1 MKHIKTISE
10 FHEYT
15 NLPKPD
21 HPLISV
27 INVADARPDSEISS
41 SAHLVLDFYSIAVKR
56 MHNVKVQYGQQPFDF
71 NEGVMSFMS
80 PKQVFSMTADH
91 KDEQIIKSGWAIYI
105 HPDFIWNTSLAKTI
119 SNYNFWDY
127 TLNEALFLSEK
138 EEATINHII
147 QDIRRETQ
155 SNIDKFSKHIIISH
169 IETLLNYAD
178 RFYSRQ
184 FITREKNNH
193 QVLEDFE
200 TLINDYFNSDN
211 LIEEG
216 LPTVQ
221 HIAQQLNVSPKYL
234 SSLFQ
239 MLTGQTTQQLI
250 HDKLIEK
257 AKEKLSTSRLTISEI
272 SYSLGFEHIQ
282 SFSKLFKTK
291 TNLSPKEFRQSF
303 N

>member
-1 MKHIKTISE
+1 MRHIRTISE

-27 INVADARPDSEISS
+27 INVADAHPDSHNSISE
-41 SAHLVLDFYSIAVKR
+41 HLVLDFYSIAVKR
-56 MHNVKVQYGQQPFDF
+56 MHNVKVKYGQQPFDF

-80 PKQVFSMTADH
+80 PKQVFSITSDN
-91 KDEQIIKSGWAIYI
+91 KDKEVKKSGWAIYI

-119 SNYNFWDY
+119 NNYNFWDY

-138 EEATINHII
+138 EEITINHII
-147 QDIRRETQ
+147 QNITKETQ
-155 SNIDKFSKHIIISH
+155 SNIDKFSKHIIISQ

-184 FITREKNNH
+184 FITREKSNH
-193 QVLEDFE
+193 QILEDFE
-200 TLINDYFNSDN
+200 ILISDYFNREN
-211 LIEEG
+211 LIDLG

-234 SSLFQ
+234 CSLFQ

-257 AKEKLSTSRLTISEI
+257 AKEKLSTSQLTISEI

-282 SFSKLFKTK
+282 SFSKLFKAKTK
-291 TNLSPKEFRQSF
+291 LSPKEFRQSF

>member
-1 MKHIKTISE
+1 MKHIRTISE

-21 HPLISV
+21 HSLISV
-27 INVADARPDSEISS
+27 INVANALPDSHSS
-41 SAHLVLDFYSIAVKR
+41 NSEQLVLDFYSIAVKR
-56 MHNVKVQYGQQPFDF
+56 MHNVKIQYGQQPFDF

-80 PKQVFSMTADH
+80 PKQVFSITSDI
-91 KDEQIIKSGWAIYI
+91 KNEVVKKSGWAIYI

-119 SNYNFWDY
+119 NNYNFWDY

-138 EEATINHII
+138 EEASINHII
-147 QDIRRETQ
+147 QNIRKETQ
-155 SNIDKFSKHIIISH
+155 SNIDKFSKHIIISQ

-184 FITREKNNH
+184 FITREKSNH
-193 QVLEDFE
+193 QILEDFE
-200 TLINDYFNSDN
+200 ILINDYFNREN
-211 LIEEG
+211 LIDLG

-221 HIAQQLNVSPKYL
+221 YIAQQLNVSPKYL

-239 MLTGQTTQQLI
+239 TLTGQTTQQLI

-257 AKEKLSTSRLTISEI
+257 AKEKLSTSQLTVSEI

-282 SFSKLFKTK
+282 SFSKLFKIK

>member
-15 NLPKPD
+15 NLPQPN

-27 INVADARPDSEISS
+27 INVADAHPDSHGGNSE
-41 SAHLVLDFYSIAVKR
+41 HLILDFYSIAVKR
-56 MHNVKVQYGQQPFDF
+56 MHNVKVKYGQQPFDF

-80 PKQVFSMTADH
+80 PKQVFSMTADN
-91 KDEQIIKSGWAIYI
+91 KDKEVKKSGWAIYI
-105 HPDFIWNTSLAKTI
+105 HTDFIWNTSLAKTI
-119 SNYNFWDY
+119 NNYDFWGY

-138 EEATINHII
+138 EEETINHII
-147 QDIRRETQ
+147 QNIKKETR
-155 SNIDKFSKHIIISH
+155 SNIDKFTKHIIISQ

-184 FITREKNNH
+184 FITREKSNH
-193 QVLEDFE
+193 QILKDFE
-200 TLINDYFNSDN
+200 VLINDYFNREN
-211 LIEEG
+211 LIDVG

-257 AKEKLSTSRLTISEI
+257 AKEKLSTSQLTISEI

-282 SFSKLFKTK
+282 SFSKLFKIK